1 MAAKKRSKTVWVG
14 LAVAAILLAAIGVG
28 WVLGSGGGNEP
39 PPAATRGASGG
50 PVSSTSAEGE
60 TDGVCGLPVGS
71 QELPSRGP
79 DATWE
84 VKRSITVPRSE
95 EYGPGIVKAGDRA
108 CFAHNPVG
116 AAFFAL
122 NFQGLAPAEQ
132 VKHIKEDVSAEDLGS
147 SSVAPNTPVF
157 TVRGFTVKTSS
168 PDRAVVTLVYAPS
181 GRTGL
186 ESHTSVHEWID
197 GDWKAVLSDPANTT
211 EQLSSVESLD
221 GFVAWGPQ

>member
-1 MAAKKRSKTVWVG
+1 MAKKKRSGIAWIAA
-14 LAVAAILLAAIGVG
+14 AVAAVVLAAIALG
-28 WVLGSGGGNEP
+28 WVLGARGGENDP
-39 PPAATRGASGG
+39 PVATQGTSGG
-50 PVSSTSAEGE
+50 PSSSPSAEGE
-60 TDGVCGLPVGS
+60 TDGICGLPVGS
-71 QELPSRGP
+71 QELPGRGP

-95 EYGPGIVKAGDRA
+95 EYGPGIVKAGDRS

-132 VKHIKEDVSAEDLGS
+132 VKHIKEDVSADELGS
-147 SSVAPNTPVF
+147 STVPPNTPVF
-157 TVRGFTVKTSS
+157 TVRGFTVESSS